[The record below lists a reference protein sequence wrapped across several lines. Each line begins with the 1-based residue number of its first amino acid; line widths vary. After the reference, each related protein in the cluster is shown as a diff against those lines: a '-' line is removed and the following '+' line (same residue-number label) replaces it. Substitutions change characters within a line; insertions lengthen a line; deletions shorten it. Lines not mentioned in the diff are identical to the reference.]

1 MRYFGYWTI
10 LVALAIS
17 AVAAYYSIVG
27 LVAIFSAAMIP
38 IIIMGSVLE
47 IGKLTSAVWL
57 HLHWRQAPILIR
69 TYLSVAVLLLMF
81 ITSMGIF
88 GFLSKAHIQQT
99 SLATEN
105 VAQIE
110 IIEDSIVRVKQ
121 DVVRFETKITNFE
134 NKDNKIDTTIQ
145 DKINQEK
152 ERINTA
158 YDGVN
163 PSIEELNERIE
174 KQLADRQ
181 NTIKPYTRELDK
193 IQKDLELIDMYVA
206 TENIKKLQGII
217 GARQDGRYGSR
228 TAKAVKVY
236 REAKDTRK
244 DELLKIITHIKT
256 QEDPVIVDARAEIKR
271 LRALAEQQIADSNEL
286 ITRLRSQ
293 LGQGQVEDSTEEI
306 IALRDNIK
314 ASTTELGDLYSK
326 KIALEGESRQLEAE
340 VGPVKYIAELIYG
353 EDATRNMLED
363 AVRFVMLILVCVF
376 DPLAIVL
383 VISGI
388 ILVERYPRPG
398 KKTKILNEKTIQEH
412 NSGNE
417 EQAESSEDSDIGEND
432 INVKD
437 EQGTSEESSV
447 QDEVLEQTLKIAEQ
461 VQEEDKEILEALAK
475 DTESEGYLES
485 KDMPKEEQ
493 VFKDEK
499 GEEYTVDD
507 TGKRNYVINKMQW
520 TLNKKERAAAKKE
533 KKQLVEKI
541 VAEMRST
548 GSWPGTSYMEGEGV
562 VKKKIEQIFADDASL
577 ELKELM
583 ARADDSVLQ
592 EVYNEILKDT
602 NK

>member
-17 AVAAYYSIVG
+17 VVAAYYSIVG

-57 HLHWRQAPILIR
+57 HLNWRQAPILIK

-105 VAQIE
+105 VAQLE
-110 IIEDSIVRVKQ
+110 IIEDSIIRIKN
-121 DVVRFETKITNFE
+121 DIVRFEGKIDEYE
-134 NKDNKIDTTIQ
+134 NKDNKVDTTIQ
-145 DKINQEK
+145 DKIAVEQ

-163 PSIEELNERIE
+163 PAIEELNQRIE
-174 KQLADRQ
+174 KQLADREK
-181 NTIKPYTRELDK
+181 TIEPYTRELDK
-193 IQKDLELIDMYVA
+193 IQSDLALIDQYVA
-206 TENIKKLQGII
+206 DEEIKKLQGMI

-228 TAKAVKVY
+228 TAKAVKEY
-236 REAKDTRK
+236 RETLNARK
-244 DELLKIITHIKT
+244 DEILKIINNIKT
-256 QEDPVIVDARAEIKR
+256 QEDPVITDARNEIKR

-314 ASTTELGDLYSK
+314 NADNELSELYNK
-326 KIALEGESRQLEAE
+326 KFALEGESRALEAE

-353 EDATRNMLED
+353 DETTRSMLD
-363 AVRFVMLILVCVF
+363 SAVRFVMIILVIVF

-388 ILVERYPRPG
+388 ILVERNARPVTI
-398 KKTKILNEKTIQEH
+398 KKERLNEKDKK
-412 NSGNE
+412 SDSRNE
-417 EQAESSEDSDIGEND
+417 EQDEPSKDSDIREDGGDVEGG
-432 INVKD
+432 
-437 EQGTSEESSV
+437 QGTTEEPNI
-447 QDEVLEQTLKIAEQ
+447 QDEILEQ
-461 VQEEDKEILEALAK
+461 EEIIEALAK
-475 DTESEGYLES
+475 DTENEGYLES
-485 KDMPKEEQ
+485 KDVVPEPEIH
-493 VFKDEK
+493 VDEK
-499 GEEYTVDD
+499 GEEYTVDQK
-507 TGKRNYVINKMQW
+507 TGERRYVINKVQW
-520 TLNKKERAAAKKE
+520 ELNKKERAAAKKE
-533 KKQLVEKI
+533 KKQLVDKI

-548 GSWPGTSYMEGEGV
+548 GSWPGTSYMDGEGV
-562 VKKKIEQIFADDASL
+562 IKKKIEQIFADDASL

-583 ARADDSVLQ
+583 SRADEAVLQ

-602 NK
+602 KK